1 MVKPLV
7 NTLAVRMM
15 RTSQTMQVH
24 LTRIQSGFMPERNIH
39 EAETL
44 LQEMQSAI
52 QAMRSAI
59 SNPDTPKPSNYVPLK

>member
-7 NTLAVRMM
+7 SKLAANVM
-15 RTSQTMQVH
+15 RSSQSIQVH
-24 LTRIQSGFMPERNIH
+24 LTRIQSGFMPEKNLH

-52 QAMRSAI
+52 QVMRGAI
-59 SNPDTPKPSNYVPLK
+59 SNPDPKQPSNCVPLK